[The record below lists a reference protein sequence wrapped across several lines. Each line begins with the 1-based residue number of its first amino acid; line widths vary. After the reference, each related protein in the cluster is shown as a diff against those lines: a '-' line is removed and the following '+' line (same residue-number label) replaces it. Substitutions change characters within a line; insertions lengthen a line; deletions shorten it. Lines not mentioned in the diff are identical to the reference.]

1 MIIRYD
7 VKARYQIEEIFQY
20 GKSNF
25 GSQTALRY
33 IQKMRENINGLKQHP
48 LAGSIEWLLTDKEHE
63 YRFIFVKPYKVIYSI
78 KGEIIRIHLFWH
90 TYRNP
95 DTLKSCPLEV
105 CEPSSP
111 YGKE

>member
-33 IQKMRENINGLKQHP
+33 IQKLRENINGLKQHP
-48 LAGSIEWLLTDKEHE
+48 LAGSI
-63 YRFIFVKPYKVIYSI
+63 
-78 KGEIIRIHLFWH
+78 
-90 TYRNP
+90 
-95 DTLKSCPLEV
+95 
-105 CEPSSP
+105 
-111 YGKE
+111 

>member
-33 IQKMRENINGLKQHP
+33 IQKLRENINGLKQHP
-48 LAGSIEWLLTDKEHE
+48 LAGSIGCSPIKSMNTD
-63 YRFIFVKPYKVIYSI
+63 
-78 KGEIIRIHLFWH
+78 LF
-90 TYRNP
+90 
-95 DTLKSCPLEV
+95 L
-105 CEPSSP
+105 
-111 YGKE
+111 

>member
-33 IQKMRENINGLKQHP
+33 IQKLRENINGLKQHP

-95 DTLKSCPLEV
+95 
-105 CEPSSP
+105 